1 MELTKHA
8 QTRMTQRGVSRNAAE
23 QVIEFGDQWTFVGK
37 GCASVSLSRDY
48 AQKLIKAG
56 EMSPSAADRLANL
69 CVVVANDSDAVV
81 TVLHPK
87 NAKAARS
94 YTKAKGYD
102 PRPRRNRL

>member
-1 MELTKHA
+1 MILTEHA
-8 QTRMTQRGVSRNAAE
+8 VKRMAQRGVRPE
-23 QVIEFGDQWTFVGK
+23 TVQRVIEFGDQWIFVGK
-37 GCASVSLSRDY
+37 GCASVSLSREY

-56 EMSPSAADRLANL
+56 EMSPSAAERLANL

-81 TVLHPK
+81 TVVHPE

-102 PRPRRNRL
+102 SRPRRNR